1 MRRADRQ
8 RRRTAAVFAASTLV
22 HLLIL
27 GLLARYTVARYPV
40 QIATRDFQ
48 VDLVP
53 LAPLASALGRAERNG
68 AAPETA
74 ARATPRAVKPLD
86 RHANIPTTAPFPQP
100 PGRAPEQTRR
110 PPPPLAQP
118 TPPAPPTAHFL
129 PQGAG
134 PWGQPAGSQGF
145 LSGAQGPAGVAQGDG
160 DDQGAGVR
168 GALRTSV
175 GCDDPDYLNLSKA
188 ELAACHREYGVQAAI
203 GRRQY
208 VDPIS
213 SAKVRNQYEQ
223 DRQACERINHYAT
236 PLDSDREHSAHAP
249 GSGFDRWRC

>member
-1 MRRADRQ
+1 MRRALRQ
-8 RRRTAAVFAASTLV
+8 RRRTATVLAASALV
-22 HLLIL
+22 HIAVIA
-27 GLLARYTVARYPV
+27 LLARYTLAPYPV
-40 QIATRDFQ
+40 QVAPRDFQ

-53 LAPLASALGRAERNG
+53 FPPPLDRTEPQG

-74 ARATPRAVKPLD
+74 ARVTPRAARRPD
-86 RHANIPTTAPFPQP
+86 RPTHIPTTTPTPLPARGAATQP
-100 PGRAPEQTRR
+100 ARAPS
-110 PPPPLAQP
+110 PLAQP
-118 TPPAPPTAHFL
+118 TPPAPPTARFL
-129 PQGAG
+129 PPSSGR
-134 PWGQPAGSQGF
+134 WGQSVGDDGF
-145 LSGAQGPAGVAQGDG
+145 LSGAQGATAGAQSTG
-160 DDQGAGVR
+160 DDEGQGVR

-175 GCDDPDYLNLSKA
+175 GCDDPDYLNLTKA

>member
-1 MRRADRQ
+1 MRRTDRQ
-8 RRRTAAVFAASTLV
+8 RRRSAAVLAASALV
-22 HLLIL
+22 HIFVLA
-27 GLLARYTVARYPV
+27 LLARYTLAPYPV
-40 QIATRDFQ
+40 QVATRDFQ

-53 LAPLASALGRAERNG
+53 FAPLPSQLARSKRPG
-68 AAPETA
+68 AASETA
-74 ARATPRAVKPLD
+74 ARATPRTVRQPD
-86 RHANIPTTAPFPQP
+86 RHTPIQTTTPFPLP
-100 PGRAPEQTRR
+100 ARGGAVR
-110 PPPPLAQP
+110 PPRPPSPQTAP
-118 TPPAPPTAHFL
+118 TPPAPPTARFL
-129 PQGAG
+129 PPSSG
-134 PWGQPAGSQGF
+134 PWGQSAGADGF
-145 LSGAQGPAGVAQGDG
+145 LSGTQGPAGGRQGEGEDE
-160 DDQGAGVR
+160 GAGVR

-175 GCDDPDYLNLSKA
+175 GCDDPDYLNLTKA
-188 ELAACHREYGVQAAI
+188 ELAACHREYGAQAAI